1 MSKKYF
7 VILAIALMVVITGC
21 SNKSKTPDES
31 SFSAKI
37 TATNSSEVNKDLVMG
52 ASLKNI
58 STDDYEL
65 THAGGV
71 FYFSV
76 KDSQGKNVN
85 QFVMT
90 LPAIRS
96 NLKSQDEIRE
106 QYSHNLDTPG
116 VYEISAIAKFSL
128 GEGDEEKKY
137 VINTN
142 TMKVEV
148 K

>member
-7 VILAIALMVVITGC
+7 VILAIALMVGITGC

-31 SFSAKI
+31 SFSATI
-37 TATNSSEVNKDLVMG
+37 TAPNSSKVNKDLVMG
-52 ASLKNI
+52 ASLKNV
-58 STDDYEL
+58 STEDYEL

-96 NLKSQDEIRE
+96 NLKSQDELRE
-106 QYSHNLDTPG
+106 QYSHKLDTPG
-116 VYEISAIAKFSL
+116 VYEISAIAKFSI
-128 GEGDEEKKY
+128 GDEKKEY
-137 VINTN
+137 IINTN